1 MGRLAVYLLTVCAL
15 VSCASGDL
23 ATSPSAVQGVVRG
36 TVSYRERIALPA
48 DAVVDV
54 ALIDVSRQDVAT
66 PVVTQVTFQAA
77 GRQVPLPFELAYDE
91 RQLDSSRRYAV
102 RATIRIDGRLAF
114 TTDTVVPVITLGNP
128 TSVSLTLVTVGV
140 AP

>member
-23 ATSPSAVQGVVRG
+23 ATSPSVQGVVRG

-66 PVVTQVTFQAA
+66 PVVTQVTFQTA

-102 RATIRIDGRLAF
+102 RATIRVDGRLAF